1 MQRDRFR
8 SLSFFE
14 DIIDIFLTIPYNTAR
29 NKRFPADSKVLRGK
43 GEINILM
50 TRDTFPVKRKRGFR
64 MKKKI
69 ALLLTAML
77 LVSVFAGCGKKDEGK
92 ADPTKAPEVT
102 KEVTEDAGNQETQ
115 PTAAPTEVPKEK
127 VDVTIAAMKG
137 PTALG
142 MLKMMEDAEA
152 GATANNYKFTIAG
165 AADEITAS
173 LIKGD
178 IPIAAVPCNLASVLY
193 NKSKGGI
200 TMLGIN
206 TLGVLYIVETG
217 ETVQSV
223 ADLRGKTIYST
234 GKGTTPE
241 YTLNWLLKSAGMEPG
256 KDVTI
261 EYKSEATEVAAIL
274 SQTENAVAMLPQ
286 PYVTTVLNN
295 NAKARIALD
304 ITKEWEALNEGST
317 VVTGVVVANTKYLTE
332 NPDVVNAFMEE
343 YVASATYTVENVDAA
358 AALSEKFDIF
368 KAAIAKKAIPYCN
381 IVLIEGDEM
390 KTKAN
395 AYLNV
400 LFEQNPASV
409 GGTLPEDNFFYK
421 R

>member
-1 MQRDRFR
+1 
-8 SLSFFE
+8 
-14 DIIDIFLTIPYNTAR
+14 
-29 NKRFPADSKVLRGK
+29 
-43 GEINILM
+43 
-50 TRDTFPVKRKRGFR
+50 

-69 ALLLTAML
+69 ALLLTAVM
-77 LVSVFAGCGKKDEGK
+77 LVSAFAGCGKKDEGK

-102 KEVTEDAGNQETQ
+102 KEVTEDTGNQETQ
-115 PTAAPTEVPKEK
+115 PTMAPTEAPKEK
-127 VDVTIAAMKG
+127 VEVNIAAMKG

-142 MLKMMEDAEA
+142 MLKIMEDAGA
-152 GATANNYKFTIAG
+152 GTTANNYKFTIAG
-165 AADEITAS
+165 TADEITAS

-286 PYVTTVLNN
+286 PYVTTVLNS

-343 YVASATYTVENVDAA
+343 YVASAAYTVENVDAA
-358 AALSEKFDIF
+358 AALAEKFDIF

-390 KTKAN
+390 KAKAS

>member
-1 MQRDRFR
+1 
-8 SLSFFE
+8 
-14 DIIDIFLTIPYNTAR
+14 
-29 NKRFPADSKVLRGK
+29 
-43 GEINILM
+43 
-50 TRDTFPVKRKRGFR
+50 
-64 MKKKI
+64 MKKKL
-69 ALLLTAML
+69 ALLLTAMM
-77 LVSVFAGCGKKDEGK
+77 LVSAFAGCGKQEEGQT
-92 ADPTKAPEVT
+92 DPTKAPEVT
-102 KEVTEDAGNQETQ
+102 QEVTGGDENQPAE
-115 PTAAPTEVPKEK
+115 PTTEPAAPTVAPKEK
-127 VDVTIAAMKG
+127 VDVSIAAMKG

-142 MLKMMEDAEA
+142 MLKIMEDAEA
-152 GATANNYKFTIAG
+152 GTTANNYKFTIAG

-173 LIKGD
+173 IIKGD

-193 NKSKGGI
+193 NKSKGGV

-223 ADLRGKTIYST
+223 EDLRGKTIYST

-256 KDVTI
+256 KDVTV

-286 PYVTTVLNN
+286 PYVTTVLNSN
-295 NAKARIALD
+295 EKARIALD
-304 ITKEWEALNEGST
+304 ITQEWEALNEGST
-317 VVTGVVVANTKYLTE
+317 VVTGVVVANTKYLSE
-332 NPDVVNAFMEE
+332 NPDVVNAFLEE
-343 YVASATYTVENVDAA
+343 YVASAAYTVENVDAA

-368 KAAIAKKAIPYCN
+368 KAPIARKAIPYCN

-390 KTKAN
+390 KAKAN

-409 GGTLPEDNFFYK
+409 GGALPEDNFFYK

>member
-1 MQRDRFR
+1 MTQEVSD
-8 SLSFFE
+8 
-14 DIIDIFLTIPYNTAR
+14 
-29 NKRFPADSKVLRGK
+29 
-43 GEINILM
+43 GE
-50 TRDTFPVKRKRGFR
+50 
-64 MKKKI
+64 
-69 ALLLTAML
+69 
-77 LVSVFAGCGKKDEGK
+77 EGQ
-92 ADPTKAPEVT
+92 EV
-102 KEVTEDAGNQETQ
+102 Q
-115 PTAAPTEVPKEK
+115 PTATPTEAPKEK
-127 VDVTIAAMKG
+127 ADVNIAAMKG

-152 GATANNYKFTIAG
+152 GTTANNYKFTIAG

-173 LIKGD
+173 IIKGE

-193 NKSKGGI
+193 NKSKGGV

-217 ETVQSV
+217 ENIQSV
-223 ADLRGKTIYST
+223 NDLKGKTIYST

-295 NAKARIALD
+295 NEKARIALD
-304 ITKEWEALNEGST
+304 ITKEWEALNAGST
-317 VVTGVVVANTKYLTE
+317 VVTGVVVANTKYLNE

-343 YVASATYTVENVDAA
+343 YVVSAAYTVENVDAA

-368 KAAIAKKAIPYCN
+368 KAPIAKKAIPYCN
-381 IVLIEGDEM
+381 IVMIEGAEM
-390 KTKAN
+390 KSKAQ
-395 AYLNV
+395 AYLQV
-400 LFEQNPASV
+400 LFDQNPAAV
-409 GGTLPEDNFFYK
+409 GGAMPEDGFFYQ

>member
-1 MQRDRFR
+1 MALKYSDDQGYA
-8 SLSFFE
+8 
-14 DIIDIFLTIPYNTAR
+14 PGHKKAR
-29 NKRFPADSKVLRGK
+29 QF
-43 GEINILM
+43 
-50 TRDTFPVKRKRGFR
+50 
-64 MKKKI
+64 MKKRV
-69 ALLLTAML
+69 ALLLTAVML
-77 LVSVFAGCGKKDEGK
+77 MSAFAGCGKKEDNNTE
-92 ADPTKAPEVT
+92 PTKAPEVT
-102 KEVTEDAGNQETQ
+102 QEVAGGEESQPVE
-115 PTAAPTEVPKEK
+115 PTAVPKEK
-127 VDVTIAAMKG
+127 VEVNIAAMKG

-142 MLKMMEDAEA
+142 MLKLMEDAEA
-152 GATANNYKFTIAG
+152 GTTANNYKFTIAG

-173 LIKGD
+173 IIKGD

-193 NKSKGGI
+193 NKSKGGV

-217 ETVQSV
+217 ENIKSV
-223 ADLRGKTIYST
+223 NDLKGKTIYST

-241 YTLNWLLKSAGMEPG
+241 YTLNRLLQSAGIDPE

-286 PYVTTVLNN
+286 PYVTTVLNSN
-295 NAKARIALD
+295 GKARIALD
-304 ITKEWEALNEGST
+304 VTREWEALNEGST
-317 VVTGVVVANTKYLTE
+317 VVTGVVVANTKFLTE

-343 YVASATYTVENVDAA
+343 YAASAAYTVENVDAA

-368 KAAIAKKAIPYCN
+368 KAPIAKKAIPYCN
-381 IVLIEGDEM
+381 IVLIEGEEM
-390 KTKAN
+390 KAKAS
-395 AYLNV
+395 AYLKV

-409 GGTLPEDNFFYK
+409 GGALPEDGFFYQ

>member
-1 MQRDRFR
+1 
-8 SLSFFE
+8 
-14 DIIDIFLTIPYNTAR
+14 
-29 NKRFPADSKVLRGK
+29 
-43 GEINILM
+43 
-50 TRDTFPVKRKRGFR
+50 
-64 MKKKI
+64 MKKKV
-69 ALLLTAML
+69 ALLLTAMM
-77 LVSVFAGCGKKDEGK
+77 LVTAFAGCGKKDGE
-92 ADPTKAPEVT
+92 AEPTKAPTVT
-102 KEVTEDAGNQETQ
+102 QEAPNGTENQDTQ
-115 PTAAPTEVPKEK
+115 PTAEPTEAPKEK
-127 VDVTIAAMKG
+127 IDVNIGAMKG

-152 GATANNYKFTIAG
+152 GNTANNYKFTIAG

-173 LIKGD
+173 IIKGD

-193 NKSKGGI
+193 NKSQGGV

-223 ADLRGKTIYST
+223 ADLKGKTIYST

-241 YTLNWLLKSAGMEPG
+241 YTLNWLLKSAGIDPE

-274 SQTENAVAMLPQ
+274 SQKENAVAMLPQ
-286 PYVTTVLNN
+286 PYVTTVLNSN
-295 NAKARIALD
+295 EKARIALD
-304 ITKEWEALNEGST
+304 VTKEWEALNENST
-317 VVTGVVVANTKYLTE
+317 VVTGVVVANTKFLSE

-343 YVASATYTVENVDAA
+343 YVASAAYTVENVDAA

-390 KTKAN
+390 KAKAN
-395 AYLNV
+395 AYLQV
-400 LFEQNPASV
+400 LFEQNPSSV
-409 GGTLPEDNFFYK
+409 GGAMPEEGFFYK

>member
-1 MQRDRFR
+1 MPTPRNSEEAAVNHSDDQGCV
-8 SLSFFE
+8 
-14 DIIDIFLTIPYNTAR
+14 PGHKKAR
-29 NKRFPADSKVLRGK
+29 QF
-43 GEINILM
+43 
-50 TRDTFPVKRKRGFR
+50 
-64 MKKKI
+64 MKKRV
-69 ALLLTAML
+69 ALLLTAVM
-77 LVSVFAGCGKKDEGK
+77 LVSAFAGCGKKEDNKTE
-92 ADPTKAPEVT
+92 PTGTPEVT
-102 KEVTEDAGNQETQ
+102 QEITGGEENQPVE
-115 PTAAPTEVPKEK
+115 PTAEPTEAPKEK
-127 VDVTIAAMKG
+127 VEVNIAALKG

-152 GATANNYKFTIAG
+152 GTTANNYKFTIAG

-173 LIKGD
+173 IIKGD

-193 NKSKGGI
+193 NKSKGGV

-217 ETVQSV
+217 ENIQSV
-223 ADLRGKTIYST
+223 NDLKGKTIYST

-241 YTLNWLLKSAGMEPG
+241 YTLNRLLKSAGIDPE

-286 PYVTTVLNN
+286 PYVTTVLNSN
-295 NAKARIALD
+295 EKARIALD

-317 VVTGVVVANTKYLTE
+317 VVTGVVVANTKFLTE

-343 YVASATYTVENVDAA
+343 YVASAAYTVENVDAA

-390 KTKAN
+390 KTKAK
-395 AYLNV
+395 AYLEV
-400 LFEQNPASV
+400 LFEQNPAAV
-409 GGTLPEDNFFYK
+409 GGALPEENFFYQ

>member
-1 MQRDRFR
+1 
-8 SLSFFE
+8 
-14 DIIDIFLTIPYNTAR
+14 
-29 NKRFPADSKVLRGK
+29 
-43 GEINILM
+43 
-50 TRDTFPVKRKRGFR
+50 
-64 MKKKI
+64 MKKRL
-69 ALLLTAML
+69 AVLLTAVML
-77 LVSVFAGCGKKDEGK
+77 VTVFAGCGKKDEGQ
-92 ADPTKAPEVT
+92 AEPTKEPVVTQDVSGEGEGQEV
-102 KEVTEDAGNQETQ
+102 E
-115 PTAAPTEVPKEK
+115 PTATPTEAPKEK
-127 VDVTIAAMKG
+127 ADVNIAAMKG

-152 GATANNYKFTIAG
+152 GTTANNYKFTVAG

-173 LIKGD
+173 IIKGE

-193 NKSKGGI
+193 NRSKGGV

-217 ETVQSV
+217 ETVQTV
-223 ADLRGKTIYST
+223 EDLRGKTIYST

-256 KDVTI
+256 KDVTV

-286 PYVTTVLNN
+286 PYVTTVLNSN
-295 NAKARIALD
+295 EKARIALD

-343 YVASATYTVENVDAA
+343 YVASAAYTVENVDAA
-358 AALSEKFDIF
+358 AALSEKFNIF
-368 KAAIAKKAIPYCN
+368 KAPIAKKAIPYCN
-381 IVLIEGDEM
+381 IVLIEGEEM
-390 KTKAN
+390 KAKAS
-395 AYLNV
+395 AYLKV
-400 LFEQNPASV
+400 LFEQNPESV
-409 GGTLPEDNFFYK
+409 GGAMPEDGFFYM